1 MTECVQIL
9 NALVN
14 AFDKACK
21 SFFAPARRFG
31 RAALV
36 KADLHLDGGLEMD
49 FDKACKSRFAPTRG
63 FGD

>member
-1 MTECVQIL
+1 MHL
-9 NALVN
+9 MN

-21 SFFAPARRFG
+21 SCFAPG

-49 FDKACKSRFAPTRG
+49 FDKACKSRFAPALG

>member
-1 MTECVQIL
+1 MH
-9 NALVN
+9 LVN

-21 SFFAPARRFG
+21 SCFAPARCFG

-49 FDKACKSRFAPTRG
+49 LGKACKSRFAPTRG